1 MHLWGITGVLPGDAC
16 PGGKELMLDTSLPVM
31 LDSDAQPQHRTGAG
45 FTSPL
50 QQLKRW
56 GEDMARPVI
65 PGQQVADVI
74 PEKSETKEQVQ
85 GGPAHCLWVAF
96 AWQHRGRGP
105 GGGQCL
111 TRLRRQKAEFGARI
125 LKAESWRGGGCT
137 DRVLWRGGGCT
148 ECSGDPQRSPLGSQA
163 DPHMWGKDEYK
174 AMGQTISGPLWNAHR
189 ARKRSHFHLQEQ
201 RPPNTQGTH
210 WVESSEGGTLVVKLN

>member
-85 GGPAHCLWVAF
+85 GGPAHCLWMAF

-111 TRLRRQKAEFGARI
+111 TRLRRQKAEFMELEFLRQSPGEEGA
-125 LKAESWRGGGCT
+125 AQ
-137 DRVLWRGGGCT
+137 T
-148 ECSGDPQRSPLGSQA
+148 ECSGEEGAAQSALEIHKGVPLGPRLTHTCGGRTNTKQWA
-163 DPHMWGKDEYK
+163 KQFLALCGTHTGPERGH
-174 AMGQTISGPLWNAHR
+174 ISTCKSRDLLIHR
-189 ARKRSHFHLQEQ
+189 AL
-201 RPPNTQGTH
+201 TG
-210 WVESSEGGTLVVKLN
+210 